1 MIQLDSSHT
10 DIETIKNTKVAATS
24 SRVAPWLTSILYPIG
39 QHLVLPFYFGKI
51 EISGQENLPN
61 SGSVIVAPT
70 HRSRW
75 DAILVPA
82 TIGKIATG
90 RDPRY
95 MVSIDEMKGFQG
107 WVIRRMGGFAVDV
120 KRPSIATL
128 RHGVEL
134 LQQGEML
141 VIFPEGGNLQEN
153 RERRLNS
160 LQPGLARL
168 ALQAEL
174 SQPDLGIKIV
184 PIGIYYSQPNVPW
197 RCEVKIRIGSP
208 ILVSEYSTGSI
219 KQEAK
224 RLTQDLELTLKQ
236 LDNQI
241 QATVEQDSTTAIR
254 SESKEFFV

>member
-1 MIQLDSSHT
+1 MIQMDSSHA
-10 DIETIKNTKVAATS
+10 DIETTKNTKVAATS
-24 SRVAPWLTSILYPIG
+24 RVSPWLTSILYPIG

-51 EISGQENLPN
+51 EISGQENLPT

-95 MVSIDEMKGFQG
+95 MVSVDEMKGFQG
-107 WVIRRMGGFAVDV
+107 WVIRHMGGFAVDV

-134 LQQGEML
+134 LQQEEML

-153 RERRLNS
+153 RERKLNS

-174 SQPDLGIKIV
+174 TQPDLGIKIL
-184 PIGIYYSQPNVPW
+184 PISIYYSQPNVPW

-219 KQEAK
+219 KKDAK

-236 LDNQI
+236 LDSQT
-241 QATVEQDSTTAIR
+241 QATVKQDSPTSAVC